1 MSNRGQEN
9 NGIANM
15 HTTIR
20 HQLDPSLHDTLQH
33 RWCIDK
39 TNIKAEATWSQFRSQ
54 WVPGFEDV
62 LDHGV
67 NTGIYDPSNPLKK
80 YVMLPLRCATANSHF
95 ICLRS
100 LVFHWIAIPWL
111 QAEID
116 KWVQMYNSS
125 PRRANK
131 NKLLPHGI
139 PDLIHQKPERFK
151 SKNFQVESLIAVPSF
166 DEHIDDI

>member
-1 MSNRGQEN
+1 LLTMSDRGREN

-20 HQLDPSLHDTLQH
+20 HQLDPSLHGTMQH
-33 RWCIDK
+33 RWCINK
-39 TNIKAEATWSQFRSQ
+39 TNIKAEATWSQIRAQ
-54 WVPGFEDV
+54 WTPGFEDV

-67 NTGIYDPSNPLKK
+67 NIGIYDASDPLEK
-80 YVMLPLRCATANSHF
+80 YVTVLRLNCTTTNSHS
-95 ICLRS
+95 ISLCS
-100 LVFHWIAIPWL
+100 LVFRWIAIPWL

-125 PRRANK
+125 TRRANK

-139 PDLIHQKPERFK
+139 PDIIHQKPERFQ
-151 SKNFQVESLIAVPSF
+151 SKNFQVS
-166 DEHIDDI
+166 H